1 MDVVDDRTATEAGP
15 VPDHAVAGAGPRST
29 STRLGGASLD
39 HTVTKAGPT
48 LDHMVME
55 AGPVCSPT
63 SPVDKDMTTDRDTI
77 SVGPF
82 LDHGVEAN
90 GPRCISS
97 PILLKVERSANHAV
111 TKDGPVSDHMVMEA
125 GPLPLPSTTTGA
137 PPAVAPSSCA
147 SAIKAPTGARVAD
160 ASSRP
165 KDVPIYPVE
174 ADLPAEGSSLSSLR
188 KCLRRCQ
195 GARFWVKG
203 GSPLSSTCSP
213 SAGSR

>member
-1 MDVVDDRTATEAGP
+1 MDVVDDRTAIEAGP

-48 LDHMVME
+48 SDHMVME
-55 AGPVCSPT
+55 TGPVCSPT
-63 SPVDKDMTTDRDTI
+63 SPVDKDMPTDRDTI
-77 SVGPF
+77 SVGHF

-97 PILLKVERSANHAV
+97 PMLLEVERSADHAV
-111 TKDGPVSDHMVMEA
+111 AKDGPVADHMVMKA

-147 SAIKAPTGARVAD
+147 
-160 ASSRP
+160 
-165 KDVPIYPVE
+165 
-174 ADLPAEGSSLSSLR
+174 
-188 KCLRRCQ
+188 
-195 GARFWVKG
+195 
-203 GSPLSSTCSP
+203 
-213 SAGSR
+213 